1 MPSEIARKHCYW
13 GFNRN
18 PVGVRI
24 ARQELEIDKLM
35 WASDFPH
42 LESDWPNSQKVI
54 AENFAKSTE
63 DEIWK
68 MTVGNAVNYFHL
80 TDE

>member
-1 MPSEIARKHCYW
+1 VD
-13 GFNRN
+13 N
-18 PVGVRI
+18 V
-24 ARQELEIDKLM
+24 M

-42 LESDWPNSQKVI
+42 LESDWPNSRKVI

-68 MTVGNAVNYFHL
+68 MTVGNAVDYFHL
-80 TDE
+80 DNR